1 MTPWAL
7 AQKGAKSVQI
17 FEPTDDGKDEK
28 VDRDRN
34 APGSTGEIFSDDFD
48 AVDGFFLVEN
58 VSKMYPL
65 VN

>member
-1 MTPWAL
+1 M
-7 AQKGAKSVQI
+7 QI

-48 AVDGFFLVEN
+48 ASMGFSVEN